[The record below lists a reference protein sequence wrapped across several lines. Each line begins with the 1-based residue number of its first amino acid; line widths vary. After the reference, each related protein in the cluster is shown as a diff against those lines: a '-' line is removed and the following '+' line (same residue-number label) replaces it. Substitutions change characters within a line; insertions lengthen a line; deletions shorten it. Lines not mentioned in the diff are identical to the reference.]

1 MKVST
6 KSNLMFTLPKDI
18 ILSTFP
24 LEGSFIIKCA
34 LPDGTMV
41 PTAEIGV
48 RNETWRIID
57 RIN

>member
-1 MKVST
+1 MRVTTQST
-6 KSNLMFTLPKDI
+6 LMFTLPKDI
-18 ILSTFP
+18 VLSTLP

-41 PTAEIGV
+41 PTVEIGV
-48 RNETWRIID
+48 RNETWRIMD